1 VSWIEFP
8 FVEVPRMVGL
18 FLFIIALGWLAA
30 GPVYIQLTRRKN
42 ALLMRMLEQ
51 ITDWLDSHDIEYWLD
66 WGTLLGAVR
75 EGRLLR
81 HDTDV
86 DLAVP
91 AGRAAHLRQA
101 VAQEQLADRYF
112 VKDRGTSILFG
123 LRRHPFLHA
132 IEDEVL
138 VHVEF
143 VEEDTQAGE
152 LVNSGGKRR
161 VPLAFVRPLGSIR
174 LGNRAHPTPGERENY
189 LRALY
194 GYWGRRCIY
203 EGNDRYRACASIRD
217 YLIYWSQQLIFYR
230 LYFSWK
236 SLPLPR
242 IWKAW
247 LDHWSAR
254 LSRKLSFP
262 EPKL

>member
-1 VSWIEFP
+1 
-8 FVEVPRMVGL
+8 M
-18 FLFIIALGWLAA
+18 
-30 GPVYIQLTRRKN
+30 
-42 ALLMRMLEQ
+42 
-51 ITDWLDSHDIEYWLD
+51 
-66 WGTLLGAVR
+66 
-75 EGRLLR
+75 
-81 HDTDV
+81 
-86 DLAVP
+86 
-91 AGRAAHLRQA
+91 
-101 VAQEQLADRYF
+101 AQEQLADRYF
-112 VKDRGTSILFG
+112 VKDRGTSVLFG

-203 EGNDRYRACASIRD
+203 EGNDRYRACASIGD
-217 YLIYWSQQLIFYR
+217 YLIYWGQQLIFYR

-242 IWKAW
+242 IWKAR
-247 LDHWSAR
+247 LDHWSGR
-254 LSRKLSFP
+254 LSRKLSFL
-262 EPKL
+262 EPKT